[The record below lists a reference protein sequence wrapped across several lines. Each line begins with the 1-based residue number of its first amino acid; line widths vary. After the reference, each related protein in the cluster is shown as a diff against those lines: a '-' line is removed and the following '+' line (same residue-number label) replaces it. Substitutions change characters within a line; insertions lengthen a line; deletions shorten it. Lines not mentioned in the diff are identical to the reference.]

1 MALEDENLSYFS
13 RNLQATRGDRIY
25 VNTPVGKKE
34 DDRDVQ
40 ILSVSKR
47 TNSDQEIGTENKAI
61 TNDVEDEEDRGEDGL
76 TPGDLMA
83 FAWQISQGMVNLYTI
98 LSRSR
103 PEGTITLQSGGRYSA
118 LPRRSL
124 SCSTLGER
132 REGEE
137 ILILSS
143 FKY

>member
-61 TNDVEDEEDRGEDGL
+61 TNDVEDEEDQGEDGL

-98 LSRSR
+98 LS
-103 PEGTITLQSGGRYSA
+103 
-118 LPRRSL
+118 
-124 SCSTLGER
+124 
-132 REGEE
+132 
-137 ILILSS
+137 
-143 FKY
+143 

>member
-1 MALEDENLSYFS
+1 M
-13 RNLQATRGDRIY
+13 
-25 VNTPVGKKE
+25 
-34 DDRDVQ
+34 Q

-61 TNDVEDEEDRGEDGL
+61 TKDVENEEDRGEDGL

-98 LSRSR
+98 LSRTR
-103 PEGTITLQSGGRYSA
+103 PEGTITLYSGGRYQW
-118 LPRRSL
+118 RSL
-124 SCSTLGER
+124 SCSTPGER
-132 REGEE
+132 REREE